1 MTTPQEYRSA
11 RKALLDAIGALAEQ
25 ADSLILVGAQAVY
38 LRVGDVDIGI
48 NTAPTTT
55 DADLALNVDLLS
67 PTPNLTA
74 ALVAAGFAT
83 GDQPGTWTNVD
94 GVSVDLMVCP
104 HQSGRTSVNAR
115 DAKLGVRGH
124 PESRTA
130 RITPGLEPALVD
142 HDPMVLLAL
151 EEEGDERPTVL
162 KVAGPAA
169 MLVAKLIKLQERLDE
184 RRAGRSDRIKPKD
197 VIDIFRLLVGT
208 TAEQLRA
215 GINRHQ
221 RSPQAALTST
231 QALAFAED
239 DLHRPGGSELRTLF
253 ATEVGLDPIQIAQWD
268 ALMIEFLE
276 FRSG

>member
-1 MTTPQEYRSA
+1 MTTPREYRSA
-11 RKALLDAIGALAEQ
+11 RRALLDAIGALAGQ

-83 GDQPGTWTNVD
+83 GNQSGTWTNVD

-104 HQSGRTSVNAR
+104 HQSGRTSTKAR
-115 DAKLGVRGH
+115 GAKLGVRGH

-130 RITPGLEPALVD
+130 RITPGLEPTLVD

-151 EEEGDERPTVL
+151 EEGDSRSAVL
-162 KVAGPAA
+162 NVAGPAA

-184 RRAGRSDRIKPKD
+184 RRAGRPDRIKPKD

-208 TAEQLRA
+208 PPDQLRT
-215 GINRHQ
+215 GINRHD
-221 RSPQAALTST
+221 RSPPGCADQYSGKWPSPKTTSVDKAAPSCTPSSPPRSAWT
-231 QALAFAED
+231 
-239 DLHRPGGSELRTLF
+239 HSSSPNGTL
-253 ATEVGLDPIQIAQWD
+253 
-268 ALMIEFLE
+268 
-276 FRSG
+276 